1 MALTQSKEYLNL
13 RLKKLRRDPE
23 LNEKLIKKIERKL
36 RKIK

>member
-1 MALTQSKEYLNL
+1 MALTQNKEYLKL

>member
-1 MALTQSKEYLNL
+1 MALRQSEKYLKL

-36 RKIK
+36 RKK